1 MLVLTRKRGESVLI
15 GDNIE
20 ISILEIVGDSIK
32 IGIQAPGEV
41 GILRKELY
49 VSVEKMNQN
58 AQQSVI
64 TVDDL
69 KNQFKKIKKNRKLL

>member
-15 GDNIE
+15 GDDIE

-32 IGIQAPGEV
+32 IGIKAPGEI
-41 GILRKELY
+41 GIIRKELY

-58 AQQSVI
+58 AQQSTI
-64 TVDDL
+64 TVADL
-69 KNQFKKIKKNRKLL
+69 KNQFEKIKKN